1 MPLANETVG
10 TDQELWNAFRKGEEQ
25 AFAQIARQ
33 YYPGLFSYGA
43 KFSRDREFVN
53 DCVQDLFLELWSMR
67 ESIGDTQFVK
77 FYLFKS
83 LRRKIHR
90 ESIRRNR
97 LGEEQELE
105 WDYEILFDE
114 SFEQQLITL
123 ETNEQRLKALNQ
135 QLESLSKRQQEA
147 IYLKFFENLDNNSI
161 AEVMNIT
168 PQAVANLIYRSIR
181 DLKERL

>member
-10 TDQELWNAFRKGEEQ
+10 TDQELWNSFRKGEEQ

-53 DCVQDLFLELWSMR
+53 DCVQDLFLELWSKR

-97 LGEEQELE
+97 LGEEQ
-105 WDYEILFDE
+105 DSASVPRFTGD
-114 SFEQQLITL
+114 FQ
-123 ETNEQRLKALNQ
+123 
-135 QLESLSKRQQEA
+135 SKS
-147 IYLKFFENLDNNSI
+147 Y
-161 AEVMNIT
+161 
-168 PQAVANLIYRSIR
+168 P
-181 DLKERL
+181 